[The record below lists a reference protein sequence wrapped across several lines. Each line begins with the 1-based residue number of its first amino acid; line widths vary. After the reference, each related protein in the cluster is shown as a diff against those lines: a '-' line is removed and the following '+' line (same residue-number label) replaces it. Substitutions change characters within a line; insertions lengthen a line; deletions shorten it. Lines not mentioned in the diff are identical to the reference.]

1 MPEGSV
7 PETGRRLIS
16 GDWIKWLTP
25 AAGLLVVAGGYG
37 VFSHNPRDRLGVS
50 RPDPQ
55 IVTAAE
61 PVAKRTDPTIQR
73 VAVPAE
79 GSRRLDPAASA
90 VPSVGPDGLYAGPMC
105 YGPTPADP
113 PRCFRAHAMVTAD
126 RIAGRWPGRAPGVT
140 MVMAGEGSTG
150 GGGEKHRYWG
160 KAGRARPPPPGG
172 TGEHKEGGPAA
183 RWRAQEGGGGGV
195 EQGAAPAFTGGG
207 QPHPN
212 KRFRAA
218 RSCALHLAGAPDCP
232 AGAGGLR
239 Q

>member
-37 VFSHNPRDRLGVS
+37 VFSHNTRDRLGVS
-50 RPDPQ
+50 QPDPQ

-113 PRCFRAHAMVTAD
+113 PRCFRAHAMVTAG

-140 MVMAGEGSTG
+140 MVMAGEVSTAGEAKIHVHGETLDGTRTAAMELTGTLKDGRLDANGSSET
-150 GGGEKHRYWG
+150 
-160 KAGRARPPPPGG
+160 GRAA
-172 TGEHKEGGPAA
+172 TLN
-183 RWRAQEGGGGGV
+183 WR
-195 EQGAAPAFTGGG
+195 
-207 QPHPN
+207 
-212 KRFRAA
+212 
-218 RSCALHLAGAPDCP
+218 RSPMES
-232 AGAGGLR
+232 R
-239 Q
+239 